1 METWSPL
8 LLLSKSKE
16 ESLKDRPA
24 PSAATSQDESK
35 LTDAIT
41 EKTNATIGDNE
52 KVPRPLGPL
61 DAAEIKTIV
70 EQAQV
75 AHDNVDDEEQQ
86 VQVQDD
92 NNDSDEK
99 AEVGDMMEVAAA
111 TKRFEDEKEAS
122 GEQGDNLPSSVS
134 AVVNHLKGK
143 VPLLLT

>member
-35 LTDAIT
+35 VTDAIT

-61 DAAEIKTIV
+61 EAAEIKTIV

-75 AHDNVDDEEQQ
+75 AHDNADEEQ
-86 VQVQDD
+86 VQIQDG

-99 AEVGDMMEVAAA
+99 AEAGDILEVAAA
-111 TKRFEDEKEAS
+111 TKRFEVEKEAS